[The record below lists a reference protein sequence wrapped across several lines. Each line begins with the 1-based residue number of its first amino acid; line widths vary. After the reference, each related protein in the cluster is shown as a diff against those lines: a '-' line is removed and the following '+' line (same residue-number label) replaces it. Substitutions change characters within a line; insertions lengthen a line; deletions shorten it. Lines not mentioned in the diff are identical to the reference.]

1 MLRWAVLVLLT
12 LNVCY
17 LLWSVVSPEP
27 AVREAVPWP
36 DSVPALEVLSGD
48 SGSPA
53 VETTGEPVVEV
64 VPRISACWRIGPF
77 SEPEQRAAFVE
88 SRLAGIPVA
97 VLEEQQS
104 LGGDWR
110 VFLPPAE
117 TREAAVALRESLQA
131 AAAEAEESLESFVMT
146 GGPRENGVSL
156 GLFSQ
161 ESNARSL
168 ASRAE
173 ALGLEVAV
181 EREEASRA
189 VEWLE
194 VMVPDRW
201 MDESRRSGL
210 ASYAAGLQVMENLCQ
225 TIAPQPY
232 FP

>member
-1 MLRWAVLVLLT
+1 MLRWTVLVLLT

-27 AVREAVPWP
+27 APPQAVPWP
-36 DSVPALEVLSGD
+36 DGVPALDVLPREAAS
-48 SGSPA
+48 SGSEA
-53 VETTGEPVVEV
+53 GTGSMRPDP
-64 VPRISACWRIGPF
+64 PRTFACWRIGPF
-77 SEPEQRAAFVE
+77 GEPEQRAAFVQ
-88 SRLAGIPVA
+88 SRLDGIPVA
-97 VLEEQQS
+97 VLEEEQV
-104 LGGDWR
+104 LEGDWR

-117 TREAAVALRESLQA
+117 SREAATALRESLR
-131 AAAEAEESLESFVMT
+131 AAAEEAGESLESFVIT

-173 ALGLEVAV
+173 ALGLDVAV
-181 EREEASRA
+181 EREEVSRP

-194 VMVPDRW
+194 VMVPDAW

-210 ASYAAGLQVMENLCQ
+210 ASYAAGLQVRENLCQ